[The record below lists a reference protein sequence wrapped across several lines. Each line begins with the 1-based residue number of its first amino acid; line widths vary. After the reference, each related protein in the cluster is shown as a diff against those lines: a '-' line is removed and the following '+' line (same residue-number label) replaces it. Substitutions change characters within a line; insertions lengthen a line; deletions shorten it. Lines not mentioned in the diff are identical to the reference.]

1 MNQRIAFP
9 FLVLSETAIQAD
21 PWLISLNDDEF
32 MEAGDFLASWD
43 SASTIRLQRSLNID
57 LDKASAQLQI
67 PLDHLALVAC
77 VRVGTGAGSLPRLFV
92 GVHHG
97 SLDAPDGE
105 IRFEFAV
112 PNDQLSLVLDLF
124 TDIVLARIPAEG
136 SPLAP
141 SHIGDRV
148 WYETRQIRLEGT
160 EPRFPIEV
168 VQLDAMLRG
177 KTAGDALWYLDWS
190 TDDWH
195 RDFHGA
201 VRLYLSNRHPDFV
214 ELVER
219 QDRRTLQSILADA
232 MSQICERFVMEED
245 AVGLVRTADEGTL
258 GKQAAYWL
266 SLAWPGKAVKDV
278 RSLLKYQPGEFRA
291 AFLAVAELGGP
302 D

>member
-1 MNQRIAFP
+1 MKRWIAFP
-9 FLVLSETAIQAD
+9 FLVLSEPAVQAD

-32 MEAGDFLASWD
+32 VEAGDFLESWD
-43 SASTIRLQRSLNID
+43 SASTIRLRRFLNVD

-67 PLDHLALVAC
+67 PSDHLALVAS
-77 VRVGTGAGSLPRLFV
+77 VRVGTGAGSLPRLIV
-92 GVHHG
+92 GMHHEA
-97 SLDAPDGE
+97 LAIPDGK
-105 IRFEFAV
+105 ICFEFAV

-136 SPLAP
+136 DLLAP
-141 SHIGDRV
+141 SQIGDRV
-148 WYETRQIRLEGT
+148 WYERRQIRLEGT

-201 VRLYLSNRHPDFV
+201 VRLFLNDKHPDFV
-214 ELVER
+214 ELVEG

-232 MSQICERFVMEED
+232 MSQVCERFVMEED
-245 AVGLVRTADEGTL
+245 AVGLRRTVEEGTL
-258 GKQAAYWL
+258 GKQAGYWL
-266 SLAWPGKAVKDV
+266 SLAWPRKAVNDV

-291 AFLAVAELGGP
+291 AFLAVAELEER

>member
-1 MNQRIAFP
+1 MNQRVAFP
-9 FLVLSETAIQAD
+9 FLVLSETAVQAD
-21 PWLISLNDDEF
+21 PWLISLNGDEF
-32 MEAGDFLASWD
+32 VEASDFLASWD

-57 LDKASAQLQI
+57 LDRASAQLQI
-67 PLDHLALVAC
+67 PSDHLVLVAS
-77 VRVGTGAGSLPRLFV
+77 VRVGTGAGFLPRLIV
-92 GVHHG
+92 GMHHEA
-97 SLDAPDGE
+97 LDVPDGK

-124 TDIVLARIPAEG
+124 TDILLARIPAEG
-136 SPLAP
+136 SLLAP
-141 SHIGDRV
+141 SQIGDRV
-148 WYETRQIRLEGT
+148 WYERRQIRLEGT

-168 VQLDAMLRG
+168 VELKAMLRG

-190 TDDWH
+190 TDDWY

-201 VRLYLSNRHPDFV
+201 VRLFLNSKYPDFV
-214 ELVER
+214 ELVEGR
-219 QDRRTLQSILADA
+219 DRRTLQSVLADA

-245 AVGLVRTADEGTL
+245 AAGLRSTAEEGTL

-266 SLAWPGKAVKDV
+266 DLAWPGKAVKDV

-291 AFLAVAELGGP
+291 AFLAVAELGEP